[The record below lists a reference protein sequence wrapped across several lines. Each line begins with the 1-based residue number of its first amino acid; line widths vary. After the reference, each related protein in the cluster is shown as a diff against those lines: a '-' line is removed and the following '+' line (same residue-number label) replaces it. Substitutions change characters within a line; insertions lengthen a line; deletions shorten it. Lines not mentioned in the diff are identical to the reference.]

1 MKKEKILKV
10 HKDMVV
16 GEVVGMFPEA
26 ADIITSYGLHC
37 VGCHANAYETLE
49 QGLLGHGYTQDHL
62 KGLID
67 ELNEYLE
74 EMTGE
79 GGVQKELPKE
89 ADKMKITVTDFAVEK
104 ILEIAEI
111 QEKKKIIIRI
121 DARKVAGVLKY
132 SMNFIEANEI
142 GDDDKV
148 FKFSKGKIQIVANKW
163 DYQKIN
169 GLTIDYVIEEER
181 EGFKM
186 KNPNAES

>member
-1 MKKEKILKV
+1 
-10 HKDMVV
+10 
-16 GEVVGMFPEA
+16 
-26 ADIITSYGLHC
+26 
-37 VGCHANAYETLE
+37 
-49 QGLLGHGYTQDHL
+49 
-62 KGLID
+62 
-67 ELNEYLE
+67 
-74 EMTGE
+74 MTGE

>member
-1 MKKEKILKV
+1 MVPKIHKEMI
-10 HKDMVV
+10 V

-49 QGLLGHGYTQDHL
+49 QGLLGHGYTEENL
-62 KGLID
+62 NSLVD

-74 EMTGE
+74 EMVGE
-79 GGVQKELPKE
+79 GGVQKSLPPE
-89 ADKMKITVTDFAVEK
+89 AEKMEINATDFAIEK

-111 QEKKKIIIRI
+111 QEKKKVIIRI
-121 DARKVAGVLKY
+121 EAKKIATAMKY
-132 SMNFIEANEI
+132 SMNFIEENEI
-142 GDDDKV
+142 GPDEKI

-163 DYQKIN
+163 DYQKID
-169 GLTIDYVIEEER
+169 GLKIDYVVEEDR

-186 KNPNAES
+186 KNPNTEAGS